1 MTNDLQEFSTSE
13 HSTGTYGMGHQ
24 LEDKLFD
31 VYDTFC
37 QVQVLKKYILT
48 STGTWKDISNDNDII
63 YFAVAGFL

>member
-37 QVQVLKKYILT
+37 QVQVLKNIL
-48 STGTWKDISNDNDII
+48 
-63 YFAVAGFL
+63 